1 MIYIPIRAVED
12 IETAVKIL
20 IGDAVE
26 KAEADLE
33 EEYQEKLD
41 AKDEEIFELR
51 QTILTLENE
60 IRSLHKEL
68 MEND

>member
-1 MIYIPIRAVED
+1 VYIPIRHVED
-12 IETAVKIL
+12 IELAVKIL
-20 IGDAVE
+20 IEEAVE

-33 EEYQEKLD
+33 DEYEERLTE
-41 AKDEEIFELR
+41 KDEEILELR
-51 QTILTLENE
+51 QTVLTLENE

>member
-1 MIYIPIRAVED
+1 MYIPIRHVED
-12 IETAVKIL
+12 IELAVKIL
-20 IGDAVE
+20 IEEAVE

-33 EEYQEKLD
+33 DEYEERLTE
-41 AKDEEIFELR
+41 KDEEILELR
-51 QTILTLENE
+51 QTVLTLENE

>member
-1 MIYIPIRAVED
+1 MYIPIRHVED

-20 IGDAVE
+20 IEEAIE
-26 KAEADLE
+26 KATEELE
-33 EEYQEKLD
+33 DEYEDKLTE
-41 AKDEEIFELR
+41 KDEEILELR
-51 QTILTLENE
+51 QTVLTLENE

>member
-1 MIYIPIRAVED
+1 MYIPIRHVED

-20 IGDAVE
+20 IEEAVE

-33 EEYQEKLD
+33 DEYEERLTE
-41 AKDEEIFELR
+41 KDEEILQLR
-51 QTILTLENE
+51 QTVLTLENE